1 MDLAY
6 RAVANAASSGEQATL
21 LTVVAR
27 QGSAPRGAGASMT
40 VTTDE
45 KQIGTIGG
53 GSVEYEAKQD
63 ALARMKSGEGPML
76 REYSLYAGE
85 SRGND
90 MECGGR
96 VTVLFRP
103 FSGDAAVRLFR
114 DVQKMQ
120 CGAEE
125 AWLVCKITDGVPGE
139 TKIYQKAQAQNEPV
153 LLPHL
158 DENVVF
164 TGETDGYF
172 IEPLCAAPRVIVF
185 GGGHVSQKTAPALS
199 SLGYRVWVVEDRA
212 EFACAALFPS
222 AERILNES
230 FERAADTL
238 GITRRDHV
246 IVLARGHETDYR
258 ILREILKTEADYIGC
273 IGSKMKVK
281 LTRERLLAEGFT
293 KDDLARLHSPIGLDI
308 GAETPAEI
316 AVSIAAEMIAYC
328 AAKKRCGGDGA
339 S

>member
-1 MDLAY
+1 MDLVY
-6 RAVANAASSGEQATL
+6 QAVAAAAASGEKVML
-21 LTVVAR
+21 LTIAAR
-27 QGSAPRGAGASMT
+27 QGSAPRGAGASMA
-40 VTTDE
+40 VTTDG

-53 GSVEYEAKQD
+53 GSVEYEAKLD

-85 SRGND
+85 SKGND

-96 VTVLFRP
+96 VAVLFRP
-103 FSGDAAVRLFR
+103 FFGDTAVRLFH
-114 DVQKMQ
+114 DVRQVQ
-120 CGAEE
+120 SGAEE
-125 AWLVCKITDGVPGE
+125 AWLVCRITGGVPGE
-139 TKIYQKAQAQNEPV
+139 TKIYQKTQAQNEPA

-158 DENVVF
+158 GESAVC
-164 TGETDGYF
+164 TGEAEGYF
-172 IEPLCAAPRVIVF
+172 VEPLCAAPRVIVF
-185 GGGHVSQKTAPALS
+185 GGGHVSQKTVPVLS

-212 EFACAALFPS
+212 EFAHAALFPS

-258 ILREILKTEADYIGC
+258 ILREILKTDADYIGC

-281 LTRERLLAEGFT
+281 LTRERLIADGFT

-316 AVSIAAEMIAYC
+316 AVSIAAEMIACC
-328 AAKKRCGGDGA
+328 AAKKPCGGDGA